1 MQPLTVADIRPPSAY
16 EPVRSEARRRIVELK
31 RPRRVRLG
39 ELLTLTFE
47 NRDTVRGVVEEL
59 LRAERVENAER
70 IAEELEVFNTL
81 IPGPGELTAT
91 LFLEIADPAELAI
104 RLAELRGIEAGVHLE
119 LDGRRIAGTVD
130 DGPVREDGGSSV
142 HYLRFRLDEV
152 QVAALLGGAGVV
164 AVADHEHYRA
174 SAVLDDEQLAALRSD
189 LGAV

>member
-16 EPVRSEARRRIVELK
+16 EPVRGEARRRIVELK

-59 LRAERVENAER
+59 LRAERIETAER

-81 IPGPGELTAT
+81 IPGPSELSAT
-91 LFLEIADPAELAI
+91 LFLEIADPAEMAI

-119 LDGRRIAGTVD
+119 VDGRRIGGNVAE
-130 DGPVREDGGSSV
+130 GPVREDGSSV
-142 HYLRFRLDEV
+142 HHLRFRLEEAQMARLRDGAEV
-152 QVAALLGGAGVV
+152 A

-174 SAVLDDEQLAALRSD
+174 RTVLDEEQVAALRSD
-189 LGAV
+189 LAAQ